1 MILVLGVLPQNY
13 SDDIT
18 VLLEAP
24 GSHAFTGPPSGSG
37 YATLEKRGYCMGTVI
52 ISATACLAVFG
63 ATAPDSALK
72 VEEVIRRAVEANN
85 TAQKAVRSGRGEG
98 RCVFV
103 VKGKAAGKL
112 PPERRYEGRCSLSF
126 AFAGPKHWGKVVGDL
141 RGGYH
146 TTIYVCD
153 RNAVLIGNFLRG
165 NRPQGVIHER
175 GDLFGP
181 WGDYPTPPGK
191 FVSESADLD
200 PQKNRY
206 LYKEYDAPTL
216 ERSGQLYVVQFAQ
229 KERRERYYVDP
240 ARGFHVVR
248 AEGLEP
254 DGYVTLA
261 VNKTWTTTR
270 EGFWYVCKY
279 CEESFPIRSVPD
291 YTSWTT
297 TLDSFEANID
307 IPEGVFTIDA
317 LGLPPGATITDMRF
331 QPNKVFQAEAPKAD
345 IAALEK
351 VIGKL
356 PKTVQD
362 QTR

>member
-1 MILVLGVLPQNY
+1 M
-13 SDDIT
+13 
-18 VLLEAP
+18 
-24 GSHAFTGPPSGSG
+24 
-37 YATLEKRGYCMGTVI
+37 
-52 ISATACLAVFG
+52 
-63 ATAPDSALK
+63 
-72 VEEVIRRAVEANN
+72 
-85 TAQKAVRSGRGEG
+85 
-98 RCVFV
+98 
-103 VKGKAAGKL
+103 
-112 PPERRYEGRCSLSF
+112 
-126 AFAGPKHWGKVVGDL
+126 
-141 RGGYH
+141 
-146 TTIYVCD
+146 
-153 RNAVLIGNFLRG
+153 
-165 NRPQGVIHER
+165 
-175 GDLFGP
+175 
-181 WGDYPTPPGK
+181 
-191 FVSESADLD
+191 
-200 PQKNRY
+200 
-206 LYKEYDAPTL
+206 
-216 ERSGQLYVVQFAQ
+216 
-229 KERRERYYVDP
+229 
-240 ARGFHVVR
+240 
-248 AEGLEP
+248 
-254 DGYVTLA
+254 TLA